1 MEPAPVAPTRRRGAA
16 RAATL
21 AGIAAVT
28 ALSLPA
34 TAAAHEPGETT
45 PGKPLPYCEALPM
58 ILIYP
63 PPPAVIECH
72 TQLGDFRFTLPPGI
86 QWPF

>member
-1 MEPAPVAPTRRRGAA
+1 MA
-16 RAATL
+16 
-21 AGIAAVT
+21 

-34 TAAAHEPGETT
+34 TAAAHQPGETT
-45 PGKPLPYCEALPM
+45 PGMPLPYCEPLPM

-72 TQLGDFRFTLPPGI
+72 TQLGDFRFMLPPGV
-86 QWPF
+86 QWPW